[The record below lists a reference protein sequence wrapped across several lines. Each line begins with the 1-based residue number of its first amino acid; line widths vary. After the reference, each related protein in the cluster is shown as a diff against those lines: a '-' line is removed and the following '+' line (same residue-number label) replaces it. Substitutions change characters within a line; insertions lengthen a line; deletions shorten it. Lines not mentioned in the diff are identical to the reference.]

1 MLGIMYIQM
10 HGQPALG
17 IILSNKYEG
26 HWVYASGVTQEA
38 RSSSCSPPESSASGI
53 GLPGFPGLPNY
64 RGLKVARR
72 DFPQQQ
78 EDGEK

>member
-1 MLGIMYIQM
+1 M

-26 HWVYASGVTQEA
+26 HRVYASGVVQEVRLYS
-38 RSSSCSPPESSASGI
+38 RSRSWASGI

-64 RGLKVARR
+64 RGLKVTRR
-72 DFPQQQ
+72 DFLEPQ
-78 EDGEK
+78 EDVGK